1 MQVEKRVPFGF
12 RGDWG
17 KVYKKYTNDEV
28 ADLNNNEKIEFE
40 NNYYVDIGVDVQF
53 KPVGDITSTIEQP
66 LIGLVVPVTYATF
79 ETTDA
84 FWNDKIKEFS
94 CVVDVGD
101 VIKLFNKV
109 WVVTCIREVAKYMPK
124 KMSFYYCDVKSIN
137 L

>member
-17 KVYKKYTNDEV
+17 KLYKKYTNDEV
-28 ADLNNNEKIEFE
+28 ANLKENEKIKFE

-53 KPVGDITSTIEQP
+53 KPVGDFTSTIEQP
-66 LIGLVVPVTYATF
+66 LTGLAVPVSYGTF

-84 FWNDKIKEFS
+84 YWNDKIKEFD
-94 CVVDVGD
+94 CVVSVGD
-101 VIKLFNKV
+101 VIKLSNKI
-109 WVVTCIREVAKYMPK
+109 WIVTSIRETTKYVPK
-124 KMSFYYCDVKSIN
+124 KMSFYYCEVKSIN